1 MRNVRLRRPSC
12 LRFAAVAALALAS
25 AGCASKRAAPTTYA
39 ESAQDAYEVALE
51 DLESQNWE
59 QAIAGFEQVRTK
71 YPYSS
76 YAALAELRIADAEF
90 GRGRWLEAI
99 DSYQAFVKFH
109 PAHEQLDWAWFR
121 IGESHYKA
129 IPSGFFIF
137 PSPSERD
144 QTEVRA
150 ARTSLAD
157 FLARYPQSE
166 HAPRARAALD
176 EVVSLL
182 ARHELQ
188 VADFY
193 ASRERWTGAAWR
205 YERVL
210 RDFPGAGF
218 DAEATFGL
226 ANALREEGDT
236 ERAAQILEGFLGQN
250 PPASD
255 AGRARA
261 MLRSLGAKRP

>member
-1 MRNVRLRRPSC
+1 MPIARVRRFRP
-12 LRFAAVAALALAS
+12 RFAVPAALSVLALAVS
-25 AGCASKRAAPTTYA
+25 GCGAKRVGPVTYA
-39 ESAQDAYEVALE
+39 ESAQEAYEVALE
-51 DLESQNWE
+51 DLESQNYE
-59 QAIAGFEQVRTK
+59 QAISGFEQVRTK

-76 YAALAELRIADAEF
+76 FAALAELRIADAEF

-109 PAHEQLDWAWFR
+109 PAHEKLDWAWFR
-121 IGESHYKA
+121 IGESHYRA

-166 HAPRARAALD
+166 HAPMAQEKLS
-176 EVVSLL
+176 EVISLL

-188 VADFY
+188 VARFY

-210 RDFPGAGF
+210 RDYPGTGF

-226 ANALREEGDT
+226 AD
-236 ERAAQILEGFLGQN
+236 
-250 PPASD
+250 S
-255 AGRARA
+255 
-261 MLRSLGAKRP
+261 

>member
-1 MRNVRLRRPSC
+1 MRIARVLS
-12 LRFAAVAALALAS
+12 LAALALLALLL
-25 AGCASKRAAPTTYA
+25 AGCATKRAAPTTYA
-39 ESAQDAYEVALE
+39 ESAQEAYEVALE
-51 DLESQNWE
+51 DLESQNYE
-59 QAIAGFEQVRTK
+59 QAISGFEQVRTK

-109 PAHEQLDWAWFR
+109 PGHEQLDWAWFR

-157 FLARYPQSE
+157 FLSRYPQSAY
-166 HAPRARAALD
+166 APQAREELR
-176 EVVSLL
+176 EVVGLL
-182 ARHELQ
+182 AGHELQ
-188 VADFY
+188 VARFY

-210 RDFPGAGF
+210 RDFPGSGF

-226 ANALREEGDT
+226 ADALREQGETG
-236 ERAAQILEGFLGQN
+236 RAAEILEAFIGQH
-250 PPASD
+250 PSD
-255 AGRARA
+255 TDARKARA
-261 MLRSLGAKRP
+261 MLDSLGARKP